1 MNRTPLQQLAAW
13 IDDAQAA
20 RLAQSDAMTLATA
33 SADGVPSARIVLLTA
48 WTTAA
53 PRWDWS
59 APSPAEQPQ
68 RAERGVDA
76 EHGVQVLA
84 GVSSKSGLRK
94 SVALVTLARNCHAVV
109 DWLAATAGG

>member
-20 RLAQSDAMTLATA
+20 RLAQPDVMTLATA

-59 APSPAEQPQ
+59 APSPRSTHSALSAASMPNTAS
-68 RAERGVDA
+68 RFSPASARRVVYG
-76 EHGVQVLA
+76 
-84 GVSSKSGLRK
+84 SPLR
-94 SVALVTLARNCHAVV
+94 L
-109 DWLAATAGG
+109 